1 MDFPDK
7 PSRLSRL
14 VAGCLLSLV
23 VLAGIP
29 AAADKIPGVGID
41 YFPGRPDPYATGGF
55 DRDAFVARYGEGPEG
70 QQYWQGMVAE
80 LFAVNQVALRN
91 ACLAG
96 VLGDPNVYDCVPRM
110 VEQLDLAK
118 ATLRPSFIEGTPG
131 ETFRYFPDNFYCKWW
146 WNQGKQPGRTPENPI
161 QVSDPARPAGPF
173 STPPAT
179 GWACPLYQLNVLPD
193 QPLCIQ
199 DADTLCLS
207 NRFEV
212 EIQWLTGTDQGP
224 GQAKRLT
231 PDTGTFS
238 FLDPDNL
245 ELFVKVL
252 DACEING
259 NYWVFASGLTNVGIN
274 LRVRDTVTEL
284 ERTYVNPVNRPYPPL
299 QQVSDF
305 PCE

>member
-1 MDFPDK
+1 MDFPEK

-14 VAGCLLSLV
+14 LAGCLLSLF

-29 AAADKIPGVGID
+29 AAAAKTPGVGID
-41 YFPGRPDPYATGGF
+41 YFPGKPDPYATGAF

-96 VLGDPNVYDCVPRM
+96 VLGDPNVYDCVPKM

-146 WNQGKQPGRTPENPI
+146 WNQGKQAGRTPENPI

-199 DADTLCLS
+199 DADTLCLA

-212 EIQWLTGTDQGP
+212 EIQWLTATDQGA
-224 GQAKRLT
+224 GQARRLT

-259 NYWVFASGLTNVGIN
+259 NYWVFASGLTNVGID
-274 LRVRDTVTEL
+274 LRVRDTVTDL
-284 ERTYVNPVNRPYPPL
+284 ERTYVNPLNRPYPPL